1 MFPQAARKPAERR
14 TTGNLISFFFL
25 FHFIFFLL
33 PSTRVTYAAEIES
46 DLPGEN
52 SVER

>member
-14 TTGNLISFFFL
+14 TTGNLITFFL